1 MAKKQIKNEAKKE
14 VKEKVKKDIYIKIKR
29 GTKDAELGA
38 DFSGWIFNK
47 EFLVLKEE
55 KGIYTF
61 GNDARIKLGT
71 VKKEDCEEL

>member
-1 MAKKQIKNEAKKE
+1 MAKKQIKNEVKKE
-14 VKEKVKKDIYIKIKR
+14 VKKDVYIKIKR

-61 GNDARIKLGT
+61 GNEARIKLGT